1 MECKDMETILVTG
14 AAGQARG
21 DDAAA
26 SRRVQQ
32 GGTGRSVTQELL
44 KLGYEVRA
52 FVRVD
57 DDRAAEL
64 RDLGAE
70 VHVGNLLNI
79 EEVAPVLKGVHRA
92 YFNYPVRGGMPE
104 AAAVF
109 AAAAREAG
117 VQRVVDVSMIYAG
130 NGAGITPHMQRHWV
144 AEQSFSAAV
153 PEAVHIN
160 AAVFYENMA
169 VALANGA
176 GKELPLPLGSPDT
189 EVPLVGS
196 ADVVRSALSLL
207 TADEVDTESVMLIS
221 EVPSIAQVAETFGVP
236 YVDVD
241 DAEWRKLAK
250 DLYQDPTSIEHLTS
264 LWAMFKALGSGTG
277 LFPVTADAIE
287 KLTGHPALSLRE
299 FAATR

>member
-1 MECKDMETILVTG
+1 METILVTG

-21 DDAAA
+21 DEAAA

-32 GGTGRSVTQELL
+32 GGTGRTVTQELL
-44 KLGYEVRA
+44 KLGYDVRA
-52 FVRVD
+52 FVRAD
-57 DDRAAEL
+57 DERAAEL
-64 RDLGAE
+64 RELGAE
-70 VHVGNLLNI
+70 VFVGDLRNI
-79 EEVAPVLKGVHRA
+79 EEVAPVLKGVQRA

-109 AAAAREAG
+109 AAAARDAG
-117 VQRVVDVSMIYAG
+117 VQRIVDVSMIYAG

-144 AEQSFSAAV
+144 AEQTFSAAV
-153 PEAVHIN
+153 PEAVHVQ

-169 VALANGA
+169 VALGNGA
-176 GKELPLPLGSPDT
+176 GKELALPLGPAET
-189 EVPLVGS
+189 EVPLVAS
-196 ADVVRSALSLL
+196 ADVVRSVLSLL
-207 TADEVDTESVMLIS
+207 TADALDAESVMLIS
-221 EVPSIAQVAETFGVP
+221 EVPSIAEVAATFGVP

-241 DAEWRKLAK
+241 PDEWRKLAAE
-250 DLYQDPTSIEHLTS
+250 LYQDPTSIEHLTS

-287 KLTGHPALSLRE
+287 KLTGLPPVTLRE